1 MPKRVADSGVPNSAE
16 KNAAMPQAVA
26 VRPVVVGEAEEL
38 CDVVADAAAHLQSR
52 ALASGRAAAEV
63 GEHRAEEDGRHQ
75 QRADALTAVDG
86 ADDVVRPH
94 PFAARHLIKCHD
106 GKTCHRQQPEQPDVL
121 GPPFGDMLHGQ
132 VERCADGTA
141 DEAGGDG
148 QQQPAGQ
155 NGRDGPEGIK
165 LLFQK
170 FFHDNTP
177 VFFISCPQ
185 R

>member
-1 MPKRVADSGVPNSAE
+1 M
-16 KNAAMPQAVA
+16 
-26 VRPVVVGEAEEL
+26 
-38 CDVVADAAAHLQSR
+38 
-52 ALASGRAAAEV
+52 

-75 QRADALTAVDG
+75 QRADALAAVDS

-106 GKTCHRQQPEQPDVL
+106 GKTCRRQQPEQPDVL
-121 GPPFGDMLHGQ
+121 GPPLGDLLHGQ

-141 DEAGGDG
+141 DEAGGNG

-155 NGRDGPEGIK
+155 DGRDGPEGIK

-170 FFHDNTP
+170 FFHENTP